1 MRKQAAKR
9 SDWLKVKTGPVAR
22 LQIQMGS
29 RVKRQKAS
37 QMRLAADGHSH
48 NDRVVTGIVLVFLA
62 IIVWIAFGKALR
74 HDFLGYDDQRYVIQ
88 NAWVTNGLTPG
99 GIKWAFTH
107 VHASNWHPL
116 TTISHMLDCQL
127 YGLQPWGHHLTNIL
141 LKAAAA
147 ILLFFALRKLTGDLW
162 PSLLVATVFAVHP
175 LRVESVAWVS
185 ERKDVLSGVFF
196 MLTLWAYARYARGN
210 VRSSFWYMTVT
221 VLFALGLM
229 CKPTLVTLP
238 FVLLL
243 LDYWP
248 LGRVRPSS
256 SSRRGETASA
266 WPRRNTWSWLVI
278 EKVPLF
284 VLSAA
289 SCVATLLAQKQAL
302 DLSIKAPLLERL
314 GNALITYDVYV
325 GQMIWPAHLAVLYPY
340 PEGNLKV
347 PQVIVALLL
356 LLIISVAFFLWRK
369 RYPFLLI
376 GWLWYLGMLVPVIG
390 IIQVGSQ
397 VRADRYT
404 YLPQIGLY
412 LLVAWG
418 GMELFQRWR
427 RSREILAAAAVLII
441 IALTTRSYLQ
451 TSYWRDTETLWRH
464 AIASTS
470 NNYIAHTNLAQ
481 NLTHSGRFTEAIAEC
496 QEALK
501 IKPDFAAAHNNLGVA
516 LLRNKQ
522 SGDGALGHDGAVDE
536 AIEHYRKALQINPD
550 FTQAH
555 KNLGIV
561 FMRKGQMDEAIA
573 QFQKT
578 LELEPNDAQAEF
590 SLGSAFLQRREVDEA
605 IAHYQKAVEIRPDYA
620 EARNYLGNAFVA
632 EGKYSEAI
640 ANYEAAVRIR
650 PNYSEAHHNMACVLA
665 TIGKNDEAL
674 DQFNEALR
682 LNGNDAQAHF
692 ALGSLLARMGH
703 REEAVAHLTEALRLK
718 PDYEYA
724 KQQLRELGVPV
735 PQ

>member
-1 MRKQAAKR
+1 
-9 SDWLKVKTGPVAR
+9 L
-22 LQIQMGS
+22 
-29 RVKRQKAS
+29 
-37 QMRLAADGHSH
+37 
-48 NDRVVTGIVLVFLA
+48 
-62 IIVWIAFGKALR
+62 
-74 HDFLGYDDQRYVIQ
+74 
-88 NAWVTNGLTPG
+88 
-99 GIKWAFTH
+99 
-107 VHASNWHPL
+107 
-116 TTISHMLDCQL
+116 
-127 YGLQPWGHHLTNIL
+127 
-141 LKAAAA
+141 
-147 ILLFFALRKLTGDLW
+147 
-162 PSLLVATVFAVHP
+162 
-175 LRVESVAWVS
+175 
-185 ERKDVLSGVFF
+185 
-196 MLTLWAYARYARGN
+196 
-210 VRSSFWYMTVT
+210 
-221 VLFALGLM
+221 
-229 CKPTLVTLP
+229 
-238 FVLLL
+238 
-243 LDYWP
+243 
-248 LGRVRPSS
+248 
-256 SSRRGETASA
+256 
-266 WPRRNTWSWLVI
+266 SWLLI

-302 DLSIKAPLLERL
+302 DMSIKAPIEERL
-314 GNALITYDVYV
+314 GNALISYVAYV

-340 PEGNLKV
+340 PEGNLEI
-347 PQVIVALLL
+347 PQVILALLL
-356 LLIISVAFFLWRK
+356 LLMISVAFFLWRK
-369 RYPFLLI
+369 KYPFLLI
-376 GWLWYLGMLVPVIG
+376 GWLWYLGMLIPMIG

-404 YLPQIGLY
+404 YLPLIGLY

-418 GMELFQRWR
+418 GMELFHRWR
-427 RSREILAAAAVLII
+427 RSREVLAAAAVIVI

-451 TSYWRDTETLWRH
+451 TFCWRDTETLWKH

-481 NLTHSGRFTEAIAEC
+481 NLSHSGRFAEAIAEC

-516 LLRNKQ
+516 LLRNKG

-561 FMRKGQMDEAIA
+561 FMRKGLMDEAIA

-620 EARNYLGNAFVA
+620 EARNYLGNAFVG

-674 DQFNEALR
+674 EQFNEALR

-703 REEAVAHLTEALRLK
+703 RGEAVAHLAQALRLK
-718 PDYEYA
+718 PDYEQA